1 MDFTFA
7 AEPDPNN
14 GTIRFYYYLPQSEN
28 VQFEVYNLKGKR
40 VARINNGLLPAGIHT
55 VFWSTAHLAN
65 GVYLLRFSIRNESII
80 QKVTLS
86 A

>member
-1 MDFTFA
+1 MDFIFA

-14 GTIRFYYYLPQSEN
+14 GTIRFYYYLPRPEN
-28 VQFEVYNLKGKR
+28 VLFEVYDLKGKR
-40 VARINNGLLPAGIHT
+40 VARINNGQLPAGLHT
-55 VFWSTAHLAN
+55 VFWSTTHLAN
-65 GVYLLRFSIRNESII
+65 GVYLIRFNIRNESIV